1 MLRIFKKAASIVLVL
16 SLILSVFPQFIF
28 ANGQSSS
35 KEFLSFSV
43 EDNLGNIDNVNHTI
57 NVEVPFNSAVDNM
70 LEIFTVSE
78 GASVPNHIS
87 GVKRTDY
94 TNPVILTVVAED
106 GSKQDYTVTVTIGP
120 SNIKSIKSFDLSAPV
135 VTGFIDDEAFA
146 IFLTVPQGTNVT
158 ALKPTFITDES
169 AAKVKV
175 NGTVQDSGV
184 SAQNFTQPLIYTVE
198 ALDGSTRNY
207 TVTVN
212 FQRELSTAKEITYFG
227 LASLSS
233 VGIIDEINHKI
244 ALTVPFGTNLA
255 SLAPAFTSTGTRV
268 YVNQV
273 QQISGEAVLDFR
285 SLVDYVV
292 YDEVGDSQVYTVT
305 VQVAAASS
313 TKEMLTFAVAGT
325 EGTVNEAAHTIS
337 VVLPARGSLLNQT
350 ATFTTNGQSVKIGNE
365 VQYSGRTLNDFTS
378 PLTYTVISENG
389 LTQNYVV
396 TTVVL
401 ADLSAKVISVSVPA
415 NGTYTFG
422 QALDFGVAFDQAVSV
437 DTTNGT
443 PSLWLVIGIKSVR
456 ADYLSGSGSNTLT
469 FRYTVQRGDSDL
481 DGITVGALDLNRGT
495 IKDSVSNTDA
505 SLTLN
510 SVGSTAGVLVNAPV
524 EAATVSTNPVTNVT
538 STSANVGGDVTSD
551 GDSAVT
557 VRGIV
562 FSTSSD
568 PTIADMKVV
577 VAGTTGSY
585 TSNLT
590 GLAAETTYH
599 VRAFATNSVG
609 TSYGND
615 VSFTTTLPSSVATV
629 STTDPV
635 TNVTATSADV
645 GGDITS
651 EGGAPVT
658 VRGIVYSTTSNPTL
672 ADKQIVVAGTTGSYT
687 SNLGGLVA
695 GTTYY
700 VRAFATNSVGTS
712 YGNDVSFT
720 TLSTTPPIAT
730 VIAMSLNKHTG
741 TMQVGDTFTV
751 VATATMSDTTTQDIT
766 SLITWTADDPS
777 KVSIHNGV
785 ITALKSG
792 SVTIE
797 AKYSGTSVI
806 VDHINLNITNPYIPG
821 TGTGTGGTPS
831 YGTNEIT
838 VEKPPAA
845 STPPI
850 FPTGVNIAKVISEL
864 TKKLEDSKGVSVN
877 FNDTATHWAD
887 KTVKLFTKL
896 GVVKGYEDGSFRPND
911 SITRGE
917 FASIIFRVFGL
928 TGSTSTNLSDG
939 KGHWAEDAIIA
950 LSSSGIISGYE
961 DGTFKPDRQITRA
974 EIISIISKL
983 VVLKTTSSQG
993 TFKDID
999 GVWNKDQIQAAA
1011 SMGLVNGQSTDH
1023 FAPQSNATRAEA
1035 LTIIL
1040 HALELDSG
1048 LKSLFEQ

>member
-1 MLRIFKKAASIVLVL
+1 
-16 SLILSVFPQFIF
+16 VFPQFIF
-28 ANGQSSS
+28 ANGESSS

-43 EDNLGNIDNVNHTI
+43 EGNQGIIDKVNHTI
-57 NVEVPFNSAVDNM
+57 NVGVPFRSAVDNM

-78 GASVPNHIS
+78 GASVLNHTS
-87 GVKRTDY
+87 GVDRNDY
-94 TNPVILTVVAED
+94 KNPVILTVVAED
-106 GSKQDYTVTVTIGP
+106 GSEQDYTVKVTIGP
-120 SNIKSIKSFDLSAPV
+120 SNIKSIKSFDLSAPA

-146 IFLTVPQGTNVT
+146 IFLTVPQGTDVT
-158 ALKPTFITDES
+158 ALKPTFITHEI
-169 AAKVKV
+169 AAKVKI
-175 NGTVQDSGV
+175 NDDVQVSGV

-255 SLAPAFTSTGTRV
+255 SLVPAFTSTGTRV
-268 YVNQV
+268 YVNGV
-273 QQISGEAVLDFR
+273 HQISGEGVLNFTSPVDFF
-285 SLVDYVV
+285 V
-292 YDEVGDSQVYTVT
+292 YDEAGDSQVYTVT

-313 TKEMLTFAVAGT
+313 TKEMLTFAVAGA

-337 VVLPARGSLLNQT
+337 VVLPAGGSLLNQT
-350 ATFTTNGQSVKIGNE
+350 ATFTTNGQSVKIGNV
-365 VQYSGRTLNDFTS
+365 VQYSGQTVHDFTS
-378 PLTYTVISENG
+378 PLTYTVIAENG

-401 ADLSAKVISVSVPA
+401 VNPSANVTSVSVPA
-415 NGTYTFG
+415 NGTYTPG
-422 QALDFGVAFDQAVSV
+422 QDLDFWLTFDQAVNV

-443 PSLWLVIGIKSVR
+443 PSLALVIGIKTVK
-456 ADYLSGSGSNTLT
+456 AGYLSGSGSNTLI
-469 FRYTVQRGDSDL
+469 FRYTVQRGDSDSN
-481 DGITVGALDLNRGT
+481 GITVGGLDLNRGT
-495 IKDSVSNTDA
+495 IKDSYGNTDV

-510 SVGSTAGVLVNAPV
+510 SVGSTAGVLIST
-524 EAATVSTNPVTNVT
+524 AATVSTNPVTNVT
-538 STSANVGGDVTSD
+538 STSADVGGDVTNE

-557 VRGIV
+557 ERGV
-562 FSTSSD
+562 VYSTSID
-568 PTIADMKVV
+568 PTTADKKVV

-590 GLAAETTYH
+590 GLAAGTIYH
-599 VRAFATNSVG
+599 VRAFATNSAG

-645 GGDITS
+645 GGDVTN

-658 VRGIVYSTTSNPTL
+658 VRGIVYSTISNPTL
-672 ADKQIVVAGTTGSYT
+672 ADKQIVLAGTTGIYT
-687 SNLGGLVA
+687 SNLGGLEA
-695 GTTYY
+695 GTTYH

-712 YGNDVSFT
+712 YGNDISFT
-720 TLSTTPPIAT
+720 TLPTTSPIAT
-730 VIAMSLNKHTG
+730 VIGMSLNKHTG

-751 VATATMSDTTTQDIT
+751 VATATMSDTTTQDVT

-792 SVTIE
+792 NVTIE

-821 TGTGTGGTPS
+821 TGSGSGTGGTPS

-850 FPTGVNIAKVISEL
+850 FPTAVNIAKVISEL

-877 FNDTATHWAD
+877 FNDTVTHWAD
-887 KTVKLFTKL
+887 KTVRLFTKL

-928 TGSTSTNLSDG
+928 TDSTSTNLSDG

-950 LSSSGIISGYE
+950 LSYSGIISGYE
-961 DGTFKPDRQITRA
+961 DGSFKPDRQITRA

-1040 HALELDSG
+1040 HALELDSS